1 MLSNFGSKIFLRIC
15 KSWPARWGCLK
26 YEIYGQPHFYLTN
39 HIRNFPLPGGVS
51 FGEALAHLVAFQ
63 QASLNN
69 EVISIGAK
77 LFVLPSVDP

>member
-1 MLSNFGSKIFLRIC
+1 MAGTTTLVAS
-15 KSWPARWGCLK
+15 WGCLK

-63 QASLNN
+63 RVSLNI
-69 EVISIGAK
+69 EVISIGAIFF
-77 LFVLPSVDP
+77 LASVEP